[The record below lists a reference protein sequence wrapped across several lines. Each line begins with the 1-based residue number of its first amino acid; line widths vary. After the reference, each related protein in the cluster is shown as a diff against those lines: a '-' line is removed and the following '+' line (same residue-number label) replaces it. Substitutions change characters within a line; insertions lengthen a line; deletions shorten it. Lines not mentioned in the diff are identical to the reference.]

1 MVHKWAAAATL
12 AAMSAAVP
20 AQAQAH
26 CWNEREAAAAQV
38 RELQIKLMVAALRCR
53 AARMDITADYDD
65 FVASQRSA
73 LDHASFVIKQHF
85 AAEGGTQADYD
96 RFGTSLANGYG
107 DDATTDGSCAEA
119 AMIAHDASMIAP
131 VTLEPFA
138 AARLFPASLPGG
150 RCGMMPA
157 VAQAVPAPVAASVV
171 AAAPPPPPVP
181 AEVAMAAA
189 APVAIPA
196 PRAPANLPIVHPDAA
211 PIVPIE
217 ASADEPNLP
226 APVAVAQAAPVAASD
241 LVAAAPAPT
250 PARVLLAQATPV
262 QGPSLPADVL
272 AAMAVLARYQQ
283 SLRAAASEQH

>member
-1 MVHKWAAAATL
+1 MVHRWAAAATL

-26 CWNEREAAAAQV
+26 CWNEREASAAQV

-73 LDHASFVIKQHF
+73 IDHARFVIKQHF

-107 DDATTDGSCAEA
+107 DDPTTDGSCAEA

-131 VTLEPFA
+131 VALEPFA

-157 VAQAVPAPVAASVV
+157 VAQVAPAPAPVAPPVV
-171 AAAPPPPPVP
+171 ADVPPPVP
-181 AEVAMAAA
+181 VVMAAA

-226 APVAVAQAAPVAASD
+226 APVAVAQAAPVAA
-241 LVAAAPAPT
+241 PAPP
-250 PARVLLAQATPV
+250 PAPVVLAQATPA
-262 QGPSLPADVL
+262 PAAALPADVL
-272 AAMAVLARYQQ
+272 AAMAVLSRYQA
-283 SLRAAASEQH
+283 SLQH